1 MNLFE
6 LPISVVCNS
15 LLLCICR
22 SALSRLRR
30 EVMATLD
37 DKILGEKRHYYC
49 SSSSDEDDSDDD
61 KDKGKDGS
69 CATVTDADNGTLDQQ
84 QPRFFDSSGAVNVS
98 SYLCRYLQSI
108 A

>member
-1 MNLFE
+1 
-6 LPISVVCNS
+6 
-15 LLLCICR
+15 
-22 SALSRLRR
+22 
-30 EVMATLD
+30 MATLD

-98 SYLCRYLQSI
+98 SYLCPVFAKYSLAI
-108 A
+108 GFKIKCFAPH